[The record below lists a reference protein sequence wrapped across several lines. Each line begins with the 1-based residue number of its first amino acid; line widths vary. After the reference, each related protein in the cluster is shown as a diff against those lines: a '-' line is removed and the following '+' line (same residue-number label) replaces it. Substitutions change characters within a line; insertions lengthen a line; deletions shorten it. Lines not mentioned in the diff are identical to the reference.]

1 MTQRLQLLVAVLVGL
16 GSSGALL
23 AQTGKVEGK
32 VIDASTNDPLI
43 SATVL
48 LLDKGAAPG
57 KVSGQRGRIT
67 KRDGSFVFTD
77 IPPGSYT
84 IRVSY
89 ISYRTTTQEIEVG
102 ADKTTTV
109 QISMTPDPQG
119 INEIVVTGVA
129 SRKAKSVS
137 EVSVSRVD
145 AAELTDK
152 NNYQDLSQLLSGKA
166 AGVTV
171 STSSGNVGGGIRFNV
186 RSGAG
191 LYGNG
196 QPIILVDGVRI
207 NNSELGSDVGGQ
219 YVSALAD
226 LNPEDIAKVEILKGP
241 AATALYG
248 TSGSNGVVLVTTK
261 SGNYGAGRK
270 PTVNLRTV
278 LGFNEQAVEYTPEMA
293 LSYNDANAIFR
304 RGDIREYELSVGG
317 GTGDVSY
324 YTSFGNRN
332 EEGLLYGND
341 MERNS
346 LRANFSAAPSEH
358 MTVNVNT
365 NYISSQTSRTQ
376 NDNTIAGPLAET
388 LTFGPN
394 PDGTSGSYPD
404 VDSASIAMIS
414 DKLRSSR
421 FIGSVEVT
429 SDIVDNLL
437 LRGLVGYDGLSTRED
452 NLFPADGNYD
462 NIGITD
468 GSKTVATEDYQRL
481 NFDLSAAY
489 NYEITDGLMATSTI
503 GAQGFMNT
511 YRAVSIQK
519 DSFPSYRIT
528 NIESASKFRAGNDF
542 FNDAREAGIFFQEDL
557 SLDDN
562 TYNLGFGLRN
572 DYASAIGRDAPNIF
586 YPNVRASVRLDKL
599 DLFPKDFNLVKVR
612 AAYGRSGI
620 LPSPLDA
627 ANLRWSAAQSGS
639 GPGAVIGVIGNPS
652 IEPESVGE
660 LEGGLEIELDNSYGI
675 DFTYYRRMAD
685 NSIIDFRNP
694 PSTGL
699 TATAIP
705 KNVGA
710 IESWGFES
718 HLYATPVRSR
728 DYQLDLDL
736 IWNYQDNEV
745 TDLGGAQPI
754 FDGYNV
760 NVIAV
765 GLPRSAFYGQK
776 VVGALFDESTGAYL
790 GPDVEASPS
799 YLGTPIPNHTGSFS
813 LRFKFLGDFTFSAL
827 SEWALGQ
834 STLNLIHLYTTV
846 PFYQNNREYAEL
858 ATQLGI
864 ANEVGSNPVPGVD
877 PLTVGSAEYRAAAE
891 RFAHLDPSYI
901 SNFIEKSDY
910 FRLRELSLTYDLTSL
925 LGDVTDNT
933 IKNMG
938 ITLSVRNLLLLTSYS
953 FPDPEINADGARS
966 LTRGID
972 FGTLQNPRTLSAMLT
987 IGF

>member
-1 MTQRLQLLVAVLVGL
+1 MTQRLQLLVAVLIVL
-16 GSSGALL
+16 SSGTLL
-23 AQTGKVEGK
+23 AQTGKIEGK
-32 VIDASTNDPLI
+32 VIDESTNEPLI

-48 LLDKGAAPG
+48 LLDKGTAPG
-57 KVSGQRGRIT
+57 TVSGKQGRIT
-67 KRDGSFVFTD
+67 KRDGSFVFND
-77 IPPGSYT
+77 VPPGSYT
-84 IRVSY
+84 LRVSY
-89 ISYRTTTQEIEVG
+89 VSYKTTTQQIQVS

-109 QISMTPDPQG
+109 QIAVTPDPQG
-119 INEIVVTGVA
+119 ISEIVVTGVA
-129 SRKAKSVS
+129 SRKSKSIS

-166 AGVTV
+166 PGVTV

-186 RSGAG
+186 RTGAG

-207 NNSELGSDVGGQ
+207 NNGQLGSDVGGQ
-219 YVSALAD
+219 FVSALAD

-261 SGNYGAGRK
+261 RGNYGAGRK

-278 LGFNEQAVEYTPEMA
+278 IGVNEQAVKYTPEMA
-293 LSYNDANAIFR
+293 LSYNDANAVFR
-304 RGDIREYELSVGG
+304 RGDIHEYELSVGG
-317 GTGDVSY
+317 GSGDVSY
-324 YTSFGNRN
+324 YTSFGNRY
-332 EEGLLYGND
+332 EQGLLYGND

-346 LRANFSAAPSEH
+346 VRANLSAAPSEH
-358 MTVNVNT
+358 MTINVNT
-365 NYISSQTSRTQ
+365 NYISSQNNRTQ

-404 VDSASIAMIS
+404 VDSASIAIIS
-414 DKLRSSR
+414 DPLRSER
-421 FIGSVEVT
+421 FIGSVEIT

-437 LRGLVGYDGLSTRED
+437 LRGLVGYDALSTRED
-452 NLFPADGNYD
+452 YLYPADGNYE
-462 NIGITD
+462 NIGITQ
-468 GSKTVATEDYQRL
+468 GSKTVTTDDSKRL

-503 GAQGFMNT
+503 GAQGFTNT
-511 YRAVSIQK
+511 YRYVSIQK

-528 NIESASKFRAGNDF
+528 NLQSGSKFRDGNDIF
-542 FNDAREAGIFFQEDL
+542 SDAREAGIFFQQDL

-562 TYNLGFGLRN
+562 TYNFGFGLRN
-572 DYASAIGRDAPNIF
+572 DYSSAIGRDAPNIF

-599 DLFPKDFNLVKVR
+599 DLFPKDFNMVKVR

-620 LPSPLDA
+620 LPGPLDA
-627 ANLRWSAAQSGS
+627 AELRWSATPSGS
-639 GPGAVIGVIGNPS
+639 GPGAVIGVIGNPA

-660 LEGGLEIELDNSYGI
+660 LEAGFEVELDNSYGI
-675 DFTYYRRMAD
+675 DFTYYQRMAD

-699 TATAIP
+699 TATSVP
-705 KNVGA
+705 RNVGA
-710 IESWGFES
+710 IKSWGFES
-718 HLYATPVRSR
+718 HLYGTPIRSR

-754 FDGYNV
+754 FDGYNI

-765 GLPRSAFYGQK
+765 GLSRSAFYGQK
-776 VVGALFDESTGAYL
+776 VVGALFDDATGAYL
-790 GPDVEASPS
+790 GPDVEESPS

-813 LRFKFLGDFTFSAL
+813 VRFKFLGDFTFSAL

-834 STLNLIHLYTTV
+834 STLNLIHLYTTI

-864 ANEVGSNPVPGVD
+864 SAEVGSNPVPDVA
-877 PLTVGSAEYRAAAE
+877 PLEVGSDAYRAAAE
-891 RFAHLDPSYI
+891 RFAHIDPSYV
-901 SNFIEKSDY
+901 SNFVEKSDY
-910 FRLRELSLTYDLTSL
+910 FRLREISLTYDLTNL
-925 LGDVTDNT
+925 LGDVTDNV

-938 ITLSVRNLLLLTSYS
+938 ITLSVRNLLLLTNYS

-966 LTRGID
+966 LTRGLD